1 MGQAEK
7 VVFRQGMVRKKE
19 NEKQKEDCSFYY
31 ILGGHRQ
38 EDKSLRPASAKQQD
52 LVSKKNK

>member
-31 ILGGHRQ
+31 ILCMIFGMF
-38 EDKSLRPASAKQQD
+38 LF
-52 LVSKKNK
+52 VCF